1 MRRLI
6 LTVTS
11 LLFGALLA
19 LALSTAPAYAHPSY
33 GQGCRCH
40 GGAKKPAITKKTSKP
55 AAPAV
60 APAPAPAPAP
70 VPAPVVAPVVAPPVT
85 PDLPLGMSDPVMG
98 GIHFVGTQPGYG
110 GRSDR

>member
-40 GGAKKPAITKKTSKP
+40 GGAKKPAVTKQTSKP
-55 AAPAV
+55 PAPAV
-60 APAPAPAPAP
+60 APAPAPAPA
-70 VPAPVVAPVVAPPVT
+70 AAPVVAPPVT
-85 PDLPLGMSDPVMG
+85 PDLPLGTSDPVMG